1 MADGVFDF
9 PLLEEKVTAVAQDA
23 VLSVLEGKSFQQ
35 AKVMQLS
42 PRSAAFSS
50 CTSLSCPSMPALSL
64 VLHAMPAQGCRV
76 DKPGD
81 GERDICAHRSQPELQ
96 VRGQLRDR

>member
-35 AKVMQLS
+35 AKVIQIS
-42 PRSAAFSS
+42 PSARGLRLTVHLCLAA
-50 CTSLSCPSMPALSL
+50 MPARSL
-64 VLHAMPAQGCRV
+64 PMLAQGCRV
-76 DKPGD
+76 DKSGD
-81 GERDICAHRSQPELQ
+81 GERDICAHRPEPKLQ
-96 VRGQLRDR
+96 VRGQLRDC